1 MTPAASAARDAGSE
15 ILRLIHRKE
24 KEHDAPRLKEKY
36 KTEIVPKLEKELG
49 LDNINQVPRLEK
61 IVVNMG
67 VGAAAADHKL
77 LDAAMADL
85 RVITGQ
91 QPCVTRAKK
100 SIAGFHVRE
109 GQAIG
114 CKVTLRGDRMWEFLD
129 RLLAT
134 ALPRVRDFRGISP
147 KSFDGRGNYT
157 LGITEQLI
165 FPEIDYDKIDRTR
178 GMDITFVTTA
188 EDNDDA
194 FALLAAL
201 GFPFKDKE

>member
-1 MTPAASAARDAGSE
+1 MA
-15 ILRLIHRKE
+15 I
-24 KEHDAPRLKEKY
+24 PRLKEKY
-36 KTEIVPKLEKELG
+36 KNEIVAKLEKEL
-49 LDNINQVPRLEK
+49 DVSNINQVPRLEK

-67 VGAAAADHKL
+67 VGEAASDHKL
-77 LDAAMADL
+77 LDAAMNDM

-91 QPCVTRAKK
+91 QPCITRAKK
-100 SIAGFHVRE
+100 SIAGFHIRE

-157 LGITEQLI
+157 LGITEQLL

-188 EDNDDA
+188 ETNEDA
-194 FALLAAL
+194 FALLSDL
-201 GFPFKDKE
+201 GFPFKEK

>member
-1 MTPAASAARDAGSE
+1 MTT
-15 ILRLIHRKE
+15 
-24 KEHDAPRLKEKY
+24 PRLKEKY
-36 KTEIVPKLEKELG
+36 KSEIVAKLEKELG
-49 LDNINQVPRLEK
+49 ISNINNVPRLQK

-67 VGAAAADHKL
+67 VGAAASDHKL
-77 LDAAMADL
+77 LDAAMNDM
-85 RVITGQ
+85 RIITGQ

-129 RLLAT
+129 RLLST
-134 ALPRVRDFRGISP
+134 ALPRVRDFRCISRT
-147 KSFDGRGNYT
+147 SFDGRGNYT

-165 FPEIDYDKIDRTR
+165 FPEIEYDKVDRTR

-188 EDNDDA
+188 ENNENA
-194 FALLAAL
+194 LALLEAL
-201 GFPFKDKE
+201 GFPFKSK

>member
-1 MTPAASAARDAGSE
+1 MT
-15 ILRLIHRKE
+15 
-24 KEHDAPRLKEKY
+24 APRLKEKY
-36 KTEIVPKLEKELG
+36 KNEIVAKLESELEIA
-49 LDNINQVPRLEK
+49 NINDVPRLEK

-67 VGAAAADHKL
+67 VGAAASDHKL
-77 LDAAMADL
+77 LDAAMNDM

-91 QPCVTRAKK
+91 QPCITRAKK

-129 RLLAT
+129 RLLAA

-147 KSFDGRGNYT
+147 TSFDGRGNYT

-165 FPEIDYDKIDRTR
+165 FPEIEYDKVDRTR

-188 EDNDDA
+188 GNNENA
-194 FALLAAL
+194 FALLSAL
-201 GFPFKDKE
+201 GFPFKDRD